1 MAIHIKAFEQCFPVV
16 LFIVLQKVVLLLSL
30 WMKSYSVTIQL
41 KASEYSFPVL
51 VFIMLY
57 KVVLIFEF
65 VDEVPLGE
73 LVLTF
78 YLCLTLQ
85 TC

>member
-1 MAIHIKAFEQCFPVV
+1 MLSCGTVYCVSKGGFAFEFVDEILKYDHSTV
-16 LFIVLQKVVLLLSL
+16 
-30 WMKSYSVTIQL
+30 
-41 KASEYSFPVL
+41 KASEHSFPVL
-51 VFIMLY
+51 LFIMLY

-65 VDEVPLGE
+65 VDEVPIGE

-78 YLCLTLQ
+78 YLCFTLQ

>member
-1 MAIHIKAFEQCFPVV
+1 MLCCGTVYCASKGGFAFEFVDEI
-16 LFIVLQKVVLLLSL
+16 L
-30 WMKSYSVTIQL
+30 SVTIQL

-51 VFIMLY
+51 LFIMLY
-57 KVVLIFEF
+57 KVVLMFEI
-65 VDEVPLGE
+65 VDELPLGK

>member
-1 MAIHIKAFEQCFPVV
+1 M
-16 LFIVLQKVVLLLSL
+16 
-30 WMKSYSVTIQL
+30 TIQL

-51 VFIMLY
+51 LFIVLY
-57 KVVLIFEF
+57 KVVLNFEF

>member
-1 MAIHIKAFEQCFPVV
+1 MLTCGTFYCASKGGFAFEFVDEILKCDH
-16 LFIVLQKVVLLLSL
+16 
-30 WMKSYSVTIQL
+30 QL

-51 VFIMLY
+51 LFIMLY

>member
-1 MAIHIKAFEQCFPVV
+1 MLSSGTVYCASKGGFTFELVDEIVQCDHSTV
-16 LFIVLQKVVLLLSL
+16 
-30 WMKSYSVTIQL
+30 
-41 KASEYSFPVL
+41 KASEHSFPVL